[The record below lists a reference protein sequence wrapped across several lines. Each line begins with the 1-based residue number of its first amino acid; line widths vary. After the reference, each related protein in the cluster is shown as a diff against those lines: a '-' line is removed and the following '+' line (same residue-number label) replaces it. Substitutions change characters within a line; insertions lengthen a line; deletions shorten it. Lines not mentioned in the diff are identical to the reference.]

1 MGNYVSIKKG
11 ENTWCVYDYQR
22 KATILKSVSPNTSYN
37 EEVCKKTV
45 DVLNKNYEANNIEVP
60 DNN

>member
-37 EEVCKKTV
+37 EEVCKK
-45 DVLNKNYEANNIEVP
+45 NGRCFK
-60 DNN
+60 